1 MLLLALLLHTASLLL
16 LLLVL
21 LMYSYIVGEC
31 EICKEERDVL
41 EEMRKINECDVEKF
55 GTLDSREKTVAILGG
70 RWWPQTVKQ
79 EGDKISKKLLSDIWK
94 KRDERPKVGGVSSR
108 SRNSAPSR
116 KGCVVNGQMT
126 KASNT

>member
-55 GTLDSREKTVAILGG
+55 GTLDSSEKTIAILGNKW
-70 RWWPQTVKQ
+70 RPQTA
-79 EGDKISKKLLSDIWK
+79 
-94 KRDERPKVGGVSSR
+94 
-108 SRNSAPSR
+108 NR
-116 KGCVVNGQMT
+116 KGIR
-126 KASNT
+126 